1 MKKDENYTPRYT
13 ENSLPERFD
22 SWIKKILEGLVYN
35 EVRSCARRMIRQP
48 EFTTE
53 EIDDAAFYD
62 PFSEDELIEVLFG
75 STPLLLKNK
84 KLAES
89 LGKISKRQQEAI
101 EGTIVLGIPVRVVA
115 KLLGIDEQLVRNYRS
130 RGLDELLVSPQEAGD
145 GLREELAGGEHGRT
159 QAQGQKEARG
169 GHFRGLAHVL
179 PAQGS

>member
-22 SWIKKILEGLVYN
+22 SWIKKVLEGLVYN

-53 EIDDAAFYD
+53 DIDDAAFYD

-130 RGLDELLVSPQEAGD
+130 RGLDELRSMMEGFED
-145 GLREELAGGEHGRT
+145 E
-159 QAQGQKEARG
+159 
-169 GHFRGLAHVL
+169 
-179 PAQGS
+179 